1 MYDMY
6 TLNGMFSND
15 DCQISSDDAYIIF
28 VLGDARYQQNTS
40 SGSLPSQ
47 EVTIANISGLIC
59 KPSYRISP
67 AQLVLNPALAGTL
80 AGPSISRAESTLSKT
95 QPGFTN
101 SNLTSIWYETLS
113 AIGPLYNN
121 NSDVDESLFH
131 FMADAKNHSEIKALL
146 DPSVQSAAATTV
158 FAAVMAQF
166 AREYLLAPTD
176 TPLEGQVAYKENR
189 LHVRGLSV
197 GLIVAG
203 LILLICAAIVVL
215 VYRPH
220 DAVPRNPDS
229 ITAMSAILASSDSI
243 RSSLKGTGH
252 LPDEALQQHLSSN
265 FYQTTVSRSRGL
277 FMIERQEASNWP
289 LPLSRLSKVMQTSI
303 ILPSRYAKHHRGQLN
318 SVPSDGSESR
328 WWQPFT
334 SGLPFV
340 LITLVLPIAT
350 IVILEVVQQY
360 SNKHGGFVHTP
371 GALAGVEAL
380 SNYLPAA
387 FMMAISIMFNSVD
400 FTLMIFAP
408 YSALAKGN
416 SPARRSITS
425 NSLGKIPVL
434 GLLQAIIAR
443 HWAICFSTTA
453 AIMGSFLTIF
463 VSGLY
468 ISDASLGSSGIS
480 VLQIDQF
487 NLNWTNSVNNDSNA
501 GTTFALI
508 EEFNFAYPKFTYDEL
523 ALPAI
528 QLPDQNQAAQD
539 ILQIQLPAAR
549 ATLNCTVVPPQGITV
564 STSSLASGG
573 QASVTVEAP
582 LPANCLLG
590 GIYTFGANSSLIRT
604 TY

>member
-28 VLGDARYQQNTS
+28 VLGDVRYQQNTS

-47 EVTIANISGLIC
+47 EVSIANISGLIC
-59 KPSYRISP
+59 KPSYTISP
-67 AQLVLNPALAGTL
+67 AQLVFNPALAGTP
-80 AGPSISRAESTLSKT
+80 AGPSISRAGSTLSIT
-95 QPGFTN
+95 QPGLTN
-101 SNLTSIWYETLS
+101 SDLTSIWYETLS
-113 AIGPLYNN
+113 ATGPLYNN
-121 NSDVDESLFH
+121 DTDVDGSLFH
-131 FMADAKNHSEIKALL
+131 FMADANNHSGIEALL
-146 DPSVQSAAATTV
+146 DPLMQSAAATTV

-166 AREYLLAPTD
+166 AREYLLAPAD
-176 TPLEGQVAYKENR
+176 TSLEGQVAYNENR

-197 GLIVAG
+197 WLIVTG
-203 LILLICAAIVVL
+203 LILLISAVIVVL
-215 VYRPH
+215 VYRPL

-229 ITAMSAILASSDSI
+229 IAAMSTILASSDSI
-243 RSSLKGTGH
+243 RSSLESTGH

-265 FYQTTVSRSRGL
+265 SYQTTFSRSRGL

-289 LPLSRLSKVMQTSI
+289 LPPSRLSKIMQTSI
-303 ILPSRYAKHHRGQLN
+303 ILPSRYAKHHRGQSN

-334 SGLPFV
+334 SGLPFILV
-340 LITLVLPIAT
+340 TLVLPIAT

-360 SNKHGGFVHTP
+360 SNNHDGLVDTP
-371 GALAGVEAL
+371 GALAGAEAL
-380 SNYLPAA
+380 ANYLPAA
-387 FMMAISIMFNSVD
+387 FMMAISIIFNSVD

-416 SPARRSITS
+416 SPARRSIAS

-443 HWAICFSTTA
+443 HWAVCFSTTA

-480 VLQIDQF
+480 VLQVDQF

-501 GTTFALI
+501 GTMFALI
-508 EEFNFAYPKFTYDEL
+508 EEFNLSYPKFTYDEL

-539 ILQIQLPAAR
+539 ILQVQLPAAR
-549 ATLNCTVVPPQGITV
+549 ATLNCTVVPSQGVTV

-573 QASVTVEAP
+573 QARVTVEAP

-590 GIYTFGANSSLIRT
+590 GMYTFQANSSLARN